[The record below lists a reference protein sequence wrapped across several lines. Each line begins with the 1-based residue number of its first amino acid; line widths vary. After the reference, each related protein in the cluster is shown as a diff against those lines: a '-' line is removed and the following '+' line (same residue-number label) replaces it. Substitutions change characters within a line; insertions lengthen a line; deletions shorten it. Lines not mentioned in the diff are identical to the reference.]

1 VYLPVGAGT
10 ARRRSGPVRVLIVDD
25 QAPFRTAARSLIRLL
40 PGWAV
45 TAEATTG
52 EEAVALFTRAEQA
65 EQAEQAE
72 RADAAEPADRRAP
85 PADPGGTPDVVLMDI
100 NLPGING
107 VEATR
112 QITAASPD
120 TVVVLVSTYAEQ
132 DLPADARTC
141 GAAAYIRKDD
151 LTPRLLRDLF
161 GAL

>member
-1 VYLPVGAGT
+1 MYLPVGAGT

-25 QAPFRTAARSLIRLL
+25 QAPFRIAARSLIRLL

-52 EEAVALFTRAEQA
+52 EEAVALFTQA
-65 EQAEQAE
+65 EQAE
-72 RADAAEPADRRAP
+72 AAEPADRRAP

-112 QITAASPD
+112 QITAVSPD